1 MERWVPGELRLKANR
16 YHRLST
22 FWAFA
27 AAPDPAALVHEI
39 TAALKPGGYLYI
51 DEIWANDAA
60 SARQLA
66 CASSLWQDNLCFRRK
81 GEVLNLFA
89 RELEFRSAN
98 EANRLVKGDIRD
110 GLAHAQEVTQKLK
123 QVPDDIRKHR
133 LIALTKELQRVVVLF
148 DALDRGAVTAT
159 RLVFHKKKEL

>member
-1 MERWVPGELRLKANR
+1 
-16 YHRLST
+16 
-22 FWAFA
+22 
-27 AAPDPAALVHEI
+27 
-39 TAALKPGGYLYI
+39 
-51 DEIWANDAA
+51 
-60 SARQLA
+60 
-66 CASSLWQDNLCFRRK
+66 
-81 GEVLNLFA
+81 
-89 RELEFRSAN
+89 
-98 EANRLVKGDIRD
+98 VKGDIRD